1 MLGGT
6 GGALWGID
14 SCLEI
19 LGAAYNV
26 VWLVVAPS
34 VSADGYFFYC
44 VADGAARNDET
55 RYAML
60 YADDNHYKAVQTT
73 ATQRG
78 SFLKAELPHVVK
90 DTWGH
95 VDILSELWSN
105 EQDET

>member
-60 YADDNHYKAVQTT
+60 YATT